1 MIEEIDDE
9 TLEEYEKRK
18 MSEKQINVNE
28 MLEDFKKR
36 NIDFSKLKAKYNFEY
51 PSISYDSIVNNP
63 NYTRSK
69 KILLIVFN
77 LGWRQKEL
85 SRF

>member
-1 MIEEIDDE
+1 MTE
-9 TLEEYEKRK
+9 LEKYEKIK
-18 MSEKQINVNE
+18 MSEKQINVDE
-28 MLEDFKKR
+28 MLEDFKKMK
-36 NIDFSKLKAKYNFEY
+36 IDFSKLRSKYNFEY

-85 SRF
+85 SKF